1 MSLINTIYGHHYPP
15 GPTMSK
21 PEAPFDTEA
30 YANYKAQV
38 DREREKI
45 DPNNIVES
53 IYQLGYKTDTALSK
67 IIAQLDALVKDDF
80 NPDNVTC
87 SVDDEQVD
95 CETWEKDN
103 DS

>member
-1 MSLINTIYGHHYPP
+1 M
-15 GPTMSK
+15 PTYNQLVDHLVTTMK
-21 PEAPFDTEA
+21 PQSQAPFDTEA

-38 DREREKI
+38 DQERKKI
-45 DPNNIVES
+45 ENDIVES
-53 IYQLGYKTDTALSK
+53 IYQLGYKIDTACSK
-67 IIAQLDALVKDDF
+67 IISQLDELVKDDF

>member
-15 GPTMSK
+15 MNK

-38 DREREKI
+38 DQERKKI
-45 DPNNIVES
+45 ENDIVES
-53 IYQLGYKTDTALSK
+53 IYQLGYKIDTACSK
-67 IIAQLDALVKDDF
+67 IISQLDELVKDDF